1 MVSIYE
7 NLRDDRQYTSVTG
20 LNIEKF
26 DELYAVFSRIYIP
39 KKNQAT
45 GLPPVLGNHREALF
59 FILYYLKTYPT
70 LQNLGICFGFTDTT
84 AHKYIKYIL
93 PFLKMSLK
101 EKESLAHRM
110 FESPEAFKKAFE
122 GVADIFIDGTEIPV
136 ERPKDHFAQKGYFS
150 GKKKRIR

>member
-1 MVSIYE
+1 MASIYE
-7 NLRDDRQYTSVTG
+7 NLGNDRLYCSLTG

-26 DELYAVFSRIYIP
+26 NELNDVFSRLYIP

-45 GLPPVLGNHREALF
+45 GLPPVLGNPREALF

-70 LQNLGICFGFTDTT
+70 LQNMGVCFGFSDTT

-93 PFLKMSLK
+93 PFLKHSLK
-101 EKESLAHRM
+101 EKESLAHRV
-110 FESPEAFKKAFE
+110 FESPESFKKAFE
-122 GVADIFIDGTEIPV
+122 GVSDIFIDGTEITI
-136 ERPKDHFAQKGYFS
+136 ERSKDPFLQEDCFS